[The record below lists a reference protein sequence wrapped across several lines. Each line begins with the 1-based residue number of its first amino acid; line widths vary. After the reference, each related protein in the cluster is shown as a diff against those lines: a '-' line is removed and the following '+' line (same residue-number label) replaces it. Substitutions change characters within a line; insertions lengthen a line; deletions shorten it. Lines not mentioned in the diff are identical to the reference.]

1 MIKTLTALCIT
12 LLCAT
17 LTGCG
22 GTPPPELTTPAVLV
36 SPYQADRSQPL
47 WAVAP
52 LRNESGTSVTDSMM
66 LADELVARIQETRG
80 LAAVPMNRVLGAMRA
95 VGLSEINT
103 PADARLL
110 AQTLGVDGVIVGSI
124 TSWDPYDPPKVGVT
138 LGLFG
143 RGGTMNP
150 DTGGGSIDA
159 RDIQRSPTERN
170 LARFDD
176 RPLSVIVRHYD
187 ARNHEV
193 LMNVQRYAA
202 GRTDYRAPLGWRSY
216 TANMDQYV
224 QFVAN
229 ESLTDLYNAERLRL
243 ARATP
248 APAPSRPSTPAVSTS
263 GTPSP
268 GSRISGVSP
277 R

>member
-1 MIKTLTALCIT
+1 MIKALTLLCTT
-12 LLCAT
+12 LLCAA
-17 LTGCG
+17 LPACS
-22 GTPPPELTTPAVLV
+22 TPAPELTTPAVLV

-52 LRNESGTSVTDSMM
+52 LRNESGTSIADSMT
-66 LADELVARIQETRG
+66 LADELVARVQETRG

-95 VGLSEINT
+95 VGLNEINT
-103 PADARLL
+103 PADAHLL

-124 TSWDPYDPPKVGVT
+124 TSWDPYDPPKVGIT

-143 RGGTMNP
+143 RGETMTP
-150 DTGGGSIDA
+150 ETGNGSIDA
-159 RDIQRSPTERN
+159 RNIQRSATERTVT
-170 LARFDD
+170 RFDN

-216 TANMDQYV
+216 TANMDQYC

-229 ESLTDLYNAERLRL
+229 ESLTELLNAERLRL

-248 APAPSRPSTPAVSTS
+248 PPSPPAPTRTSSPAGTS
-263 GTPSP
+263 LGGTQVT
-268 GSRISGVSP
+268 GVAP